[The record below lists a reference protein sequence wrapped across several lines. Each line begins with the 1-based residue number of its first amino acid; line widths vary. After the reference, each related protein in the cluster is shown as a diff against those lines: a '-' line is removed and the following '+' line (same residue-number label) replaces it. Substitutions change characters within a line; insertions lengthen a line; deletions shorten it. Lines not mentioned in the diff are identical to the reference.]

1 MSAQQPSPPVS
12 APGFRRAFLI
22 NLASST
28 GATLTRFVVFVALAR
43 LLAPAEFGAFGIAL
57 AIVNVAQVL
66 GDCGVSTWLQREA
79 ELTPA
84 KLRAAFGFL
93 AASGLALAATLGLG
107 ADAIAAGLGQPA
119 VAAPLGLLA
128 LGFLL
133 LPFNALVAALQQRAL
148 AAARLA
154 LAARVGTLAYA
165 AAAIALAALGV
176 GTTSLAWAQ
185 LANLAACALVYLPLR
200 PAGLGV
206 ATAGW
211 GAMLRFGAA
220 TLPARLLATTNAAV
234 PELLL
239 GRLGAVAQVGLL
251 GRAQSVVG
259 LFGTLAG
266 AAIDFG
272 AQPRLAADHHAG
284 RPLAPWL
291 VHAIALLT
299 GVGWPALAVT
309 AVLGHELV
317 LLLFGPAWLEAVPAV
332 APLALIGA
340 LAMPFHYDAAACAAC
355 GRPAFAAGPV
365 AATVTFRIALVPLL
379 YDGTVAGFAFVM
391 LGAAAIS
398 LPLQLWLNARIFALP
413 PRTLAVAVA
422 PSAAAA
428 AVAGFAAFATRQVL
442 PQDLTPMA
450 VLAVCIPVAALAG
463 GAALRATAH
472 PLAGE
477 LQRAIAGAL
486 RLRSTIRK

>member
-1 MSAQQPSPPVS
+1 MSVQPPSPPAS
-12 APGFRRAFLI
+12 TPGFRRAFLI

-43 LLAPAEFGAFGIAL
+43 LLAPAEFGAFGIAF
-57 AIVNVAQVL
+57 AIINVAQVL

-93 AASGLALAATLGLG
+93 GASGAALAAGLWFG
-107 ADAIAAGLGQPA
+107 ADAIGAGFGQPA
-119 VAAPLGLLA
+119 VAAPLRLLA

-133 LPFNALVAALQQRAL
+133 MPFNALMAALQQREL

-154 LAARVGTLAYA
+154 FAARVGTLAYA
-165 AAAIALAALGV
+165 AAAITLAALGV
-176 GTTSLAWAQ
+176 GATSLAWAQ
-185 LANLAACALVYLPLR
+185 LANLAACALVYLPVR

-206 ATAGW
+206 TMAGW

-220 TLPARLLATTNAAV
+220 TLPAKLLATTNAAL

-239 GRLGAVAQVGLL
+239 GKLGAVAQVGLL

-266 AAIDFG
+266 SAIDFG
-272 AQPRLAADHHAG
+272 AQPRLAAAHHAG
-284 RPLAPWL
+284 QTLAPWL
-291 VHAIALLT
+291 ARAITLLT

-309 AVLGHELV
+309 AVLGRDLV
-317 LLLFGPAWLEAVPAV
+317 LLLFGPAWLDAVPAI

-355 GRPAFAAGPV
+355 GRPALAAGPV
-365 AATVTFRIALVPLL
+365 AATVIARVAMVPLL
-379 YDGTVAGFAFVM
+379 FDGTVGGFAIVL
-391 LGAAAIS
+391 LGAAAVA
-398 LPLQLWLNARIFALP
+398 LPLQLWLNARMFDLSPRALG
-413 PRTLAVAVA
+413 AAVA

-428 AVAGFAAFATRQVL
+428 ASAAIAALIARQVL
-442 PQDLTPMA
+442 PQDLAPA
-450 VLAVCIPVAALAG
+450 AALAVCLPAAALAG
-463 GAALRATAH
+463 IVALRATAH
-472 PLAGE
+472 PLNDE
-477 LQRAIAGAL
+477 LQRAIDGVL